1 MEEYSRVKT
10 ERNQVDKSEKEDVQS
25 KKLIAAPCGK
35 IYSYTYLFCWS
46 MTTDHDKYVP
56 NIINKQTSLN
66 EQTKIVQEEVSPEV
80 LKLNYAV
87 RNKKRDQMQFSLE
100 KGLEK

>member
-1 MEEYSRVKT
+1 
-10 ERNQVDKSEKEDVQS
+10 
-25 KKLIAAPCGK
+25 
-35 IYSYTYLFCWS
+35 

-56 NIINKQTSLN
+56 NIINKQSLN
-66 EQTKIVQEEVSPEV
+66 EQTKIVQEVVSTEVP
-80 LKLNYAV
+80 KLNYAV

>member
-1 MEEYSRVKT
+1 
-10 ERNQVDKSEKEDVQS
+10 
-25 KKLIAAPCGK
+25 
-35 IYSYTYLFCWS
+35 

-56 NIINKQTSLN
+56 NIINKQSLN
-66 EQTKIVQEEVSPEV
+66 EQTKIVQEVVSPEIP
-80 LKLNYAV
+80 KLNYAV

>member
-1 MEEYSRVKT
+1 
-10 ERNQVDKSEKEDVQS
+10 
-25 KKLIAAPCGK
+25 
-35 IYSYTYLFCWS
+35 

-56 NIINKQTSLN
+56 NIINKQSLH
-66 EQTKIVQEEVSPEV
+66 EQTKTVQEVVSPEV
-80 LKLNYAV
+80 PKLNYAV